1 MEKFTKIKSIPAYLS
16 LQNIDTDMI
25 IPKQFL
31 KTIKRTGL
39 GKSLFYEMRYDEQ
52 GESIKDFTLNNEPYN
67 KSKILLAGKNFG
79 CGSSREHAP
88 WALSDFGIKCVI
100 SSSFADIFYNNC
112 FKNGILPV
120 KIDEQSVLEL
130 AEYSK
135 RKEEIDVNLENQ
147 EIKFGN
153 KSIKFDVDAFKKK
166 CLIEGLDD
174 IGLSMEKVSHIDNFE
189 KKIGVD
195 KPWLMKND

>member
-39 GKSLFYEMRYDEQ
+39 GKSLFYEMRYDEK
-52 GESIKDFTLNNEPYN
+52 GKSIKDFTLNNEPYN

-120 KIDEQSVLEL
+120 KIDEQSILEL

-153 KSIKFDVDAFKKK
+153 KSIKFDIDAFKKK

-189 KKIGVD
+189 KKICAD

>member
-52 GESIKDFTLNNEPYN
+52 GRSIKDFTLNNEPYN

-174 IGLSMEKVSHIDNFE
+174 IGLSMEKVSHIDDFE